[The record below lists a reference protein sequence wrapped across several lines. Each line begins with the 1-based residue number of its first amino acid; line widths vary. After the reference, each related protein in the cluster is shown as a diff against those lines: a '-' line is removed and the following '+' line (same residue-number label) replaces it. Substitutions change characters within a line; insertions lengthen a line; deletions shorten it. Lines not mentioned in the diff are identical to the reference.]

1 MAGHVE
7 GYVSKPNRGLQYAM
21 LSSHLLGITAQM
33 LATNGLD
40 LWDYRAPG
48 GENLR
53 LPFSFYAPIYAS
65 MDASAQGGFYR
76 GETERMTFGGDSR
89 AIFEIAAARYS
100 DDPAIAQVLA
110 REGRAKDT
118 TDLLGFEALIFG
130 ANVPG
135 EANNNTTLQESPNQ
149 KPE

>member
-1 MAGHVE
+1 
-7 GYVSKPNRGLQYAM
+7 
-21 LSSHLLGITAQM
+21 LLGITAQM

-89 AIFEIAAARYS
+89 AIFEIAAARYPN
-100 DDPAIAQVLA
+100 DPAIGKVLD
-110 REGRAKDT
+110 REGRGKDT
-118 TDLLGFEALIFG
+118 TELLGSEALLFG
-130 ANVPG
+130 APVAGETGSNPG
-135 EANNNTTLQESPNQ
+135 LKQTSEAQRE
-149 KPE
+149 